1 MASIIKGLTVYQ
13 ADAGTDVDMVYNSRM
28 VGGTTEPGVQQVTGD
43 Y

>member
-1 MASIIKGLTVYQ
+1 MAPIIKGLTVYQ
-13 ADAGTDVDMVYNSRM
+13 ADAGTDVDTVYNSRM